1 MNVWY
6 VFILNFLINL
16 IVTKTTSFLVKEKGR
31 FFLLSAVFAAELSVY
46 KLVVP
51 LDKVGQIICQVGLVV
66 VFSCICFEFVTFKK
80 FLQIFASYFV
90 SFLLYGGL
98 GLVLGIYLQIES
110 VVLIFVAATGLCFSV
125 GIILKHSRRRKM
137 VGDFC
142 FQTKL
147 KTATKSLE
155 CKAFLDTGNF
165 LFDPLTN
172 KPVSLVNFKVLT
184 SLFKE
189 ISLEDVLLRSE
200 KLKSLKNAHYIPFKT
215 LNGKDRILVFE
226 VDEIFLNGKTVKDV
240 MLGLCL
246 NNFNSSFGSDII
258 LHNDFA
264 NAIGGV

>member
-1 MNVWY
+1 MNVWS

-16 IVTKTTSFLVKEKGR
+16 IVTKTTSFLVKENGKL
-31 FFLLSAVFAAELSVY
+31 FFLASVFAAELSVY

-51 LDKVGQIICQVGLVV
+51 LNRVGQIICQIGFVV
-66 VFSCICFEFVTFKK
+66 ILSSICFEFVTFKK
-80 FLQIFASYFV
+80 FLQIFASYFI
-90 SFLLYGGL
+90 SFLMYGGL
-98 GLVLGIYLQIES
+98 GFVLSYYLQIES
-110 VVLIFVAATGLCFSV
+110 VLMIFVAATGVCFAV
-125 GIILKHSRRRKM
+125 GTILKHSRRRKM

-147 KTATKSLE
+147 KTQTNFFE

-165 LFDPLTN
+165 LFDPITN

-184 SLFKE
+184 NLFDE

-200 KLKSLKNAHYIPFKT
+200 KLKSLKNAHYIPFRT

-226 VDEIFLNGKTVKDV
+226 VDEIFLNGKTVKNV

-264 NAIGGV
+264 SAIGGV

>member
-1 MNVWY
+1 MNVWS

-31 FFLLSAVFAAELSVY
+31 LFLLASFFAAELSVY

-51 LDKVGQIICQVGLVV
+51 LDKVGQIICQIGLVAI
-66 VFSCICFEFVTFKK
+66 FSCICFEFVTFKK

-98 GLVLGIYLQIES
+98 GFVFCFFFQIES
-110 VVLIFVAATGLCFSV
+110 VVLIFATAIGLCFAV
-125 GIILKHSRRRKM
+125 GAILKHSRRRKM

-147 KTATKSLE
+147 KTQTNCLE

-172 KPVSLVNFKVLT
+172 KPVSLVNFKVLAN
-184 SLFKE
+184 LFKG
-189 ISLEDVLLRSE
+189 ISLEDVLLKTD
-200 KLKSLKNAHYIPFKT
+200 KLKCIKNAHYIPFKT
-215 LNGKDRILVFE
+215 LNGKDKILVFE
-226 VDEIFLNGKTVKDV
+226 VDEVFLNGKTVKNV
-240 MLGLCL
+240 MFGLCL

-264 NAIGGV
+264 SAIGGV